1 MEIQINDTSNNGL
14 MEVFIGMA
22 QVTRCCRQDAAFCEG
37 VTFHQFMILDAVAKR
52 KELPMSD
59 LHEILGVKKSTTTR
73 LINPL
78 IQKGLL
84 KRNKAVHDSR
94 AATLFLTLEGG
105 EIHQKV
111 SLCLADFFQKIIRN
125 IPDGKKLEVMEA
137 IKIFISAIKNS
148 AAECNCCKEE
158 A

>member
-1 MEIQINDTSNNGL
+1 MTIPKNDTSDNL
-14 MEVFIGMA
+14 LEVFMGMV

-84 KRNKAVHDSR
+84 KRNKSVHDSR
-94 AATLFLTLEGG
+94 AATLFLTPEGE
-105 EIHQKV
+105 EIQQKV
-111 SLCLADFFQKIIRN
+111 SLCLADFFQKIICS
-125 IPDGKKLEVMEA
+125 IPDGKKEEVMEA
-137 IKIFISAIKNS
+137 IQILIAAIKNTAVGYS
-148 AAECNCCKEE
+148 CCQEG
-158 A
+158 

>member
-1 MEIQINDTSNNGL
+1 MTMPKNDTSDNL
-14 MEVFIGMA
+14 LEVFMGMV

-84 KRNKAVHDSR
+84 KRNKSVHDSR
-94 AATLFLTLEGG
+94 AATLFLTPEGE
-105 EIHQKV
+105 EIQQKV
-111 SLCLADFFQKIIRN
+111 SLCLADFFQKIICS
-125 IPDGKKLEVMEA
+125 IPDGKKEEVMEA
-137 IKIFISAIKNS
+137 IQILIAAIKNTAVGYS
-148 AAECNCCKEE
+148 CCQEG
-158 A
+158 

>member
-1 MEIQINDTSNNGL
+1 MKIQRNDTSDNL
-14 MEVFIGMA
+14 LEVFMGMA
-22 QVTRCCRQDAAFCEG
+22 QVTRCCRQDVAFCEG

-52 KELPMSD
+52 KELPMTD

-73 LINPL
+73 LVNPL

-84 KRNKAVHDSR
+84 KRDKAVHDSR
-94 AATLFLTLEGG
+94 AATLLMTPEGG

-125 IPDGKKLEVMEA
+125 IPDGKKNEVMEA
-137 IKIFISAIKNS
+137 IQILIDAIKNT
-148 AAECNCCKEE
+148 AGGYGCCKEGK
-158 A
+158 

>member
-1 MEIQINDTSNNGL
+1 MKKLKNDTSDKL
-14 MEVFIGMA
+14 LEVFMGMA

-37 VTFHQFMILDAVAKR
+37 VTFHQFMILDAVAER
-52 KELPMSD
+52 KELAMSD
-59 LHEILGVKKSTTTR
+59 LHEIMGVKKSTTTR

-84 KRNKAVHDSR
+84 KRNKSVHDSR
-94 AATLFLTLEGG
+94 AATLLMTPEGG

-125 IPDGKKLEVMEA
+125 IPDGKKNEVMEA
-137 IKIFISAIKNS
+137 IQILIGAIKNT
-148 AAECNCCKEE
+148 AVGYCCCKEGK
-158 A
+158 